1 MPDERQ
7 RRALGAIDKLV
18 GKLDRERD
26 GQRG

>member
-7 RRALGAIDKLV
+7 RRALDPVDKLV
-18 GKLDRERD
+18 GQFDRERD